1 MESNKAIIMSD
12 NLPEKKRGR
21 PPKPVVKTTRK
32 DLADNAKFWLS
43 LATLRSN
50 PLTKKKELLSELDV
64 MNLKMIA
71 KAKAG
76 NVNAYSAIL
85 DRAFGKPKQYTETN
99 INQRVTIAAF
109 EWAEDKLPEG
119 AIPIPEPQGE
129 EIEFEPVDL
138 PDQEV
143 QEFEKETNEAE
154 E

>member
-1 MESNKAIIMSD
+1 MSKD

-85 DRAFGKPKQYTETN
+85 DRAFGKPKQYTEAT

-109 EWAEDKLPEG
+109 AWAEDKLPEG
-119 AIPIPEPQGE
+119 AIPIPEPEGE
-129 EIEFEPVDL
+129 EISYEAVEL
-138 PDQEV
+138 PDTEV
-143 QEFEKETNEAE
+143 DQFNEETESAE
-154 E
+154 

>member
-1 MESNKAIIMSD
+1 MSD

>member
-143 QEFEKETNEAE
+143 QEFEEETEQAE

>member
-1 MESNKAIIMSD
+1 MSD

-85 DRAFGKPKQYTETN
+85 DRAFGKPKQYTEAT

-109 EWAEDKLPEG
+109 AWAEDKLPDG
-119 AIPIPEPQGE
+119 AIPIPEPEGE

-143 QEFEKETNEAE
+143 QEFEEETEQAE

>member
-1 MESNKAIIMSD
+1 MSD

-71 KAKAG
+71 KAKSG

-85 DRAFGKPKQYTETN
+85 DRAFGKPKQYTEAT

-109 EWAEDKLPEG
+109 AWAEDKLPEG
-119 AIPIPEPQGE
+119 AIPIPEPEGE

-143 QEFEKETNEAE
+143 QEFEDETEQAE

>member
-1 MESNKAIIMSD
+1 MSD

-50 PLTKKKELLSELDV
+50 PLSKKKELLSELDV

-85 DRAFGKPKQYTETN
+85 DRAFGKPKQYTEAT

-109 EWAEDKLPEG
+109 AWAEDKLPEG
-119 AIPIPEPQGE
+119 AIPIPEPEGE

-143 QEFEKETNEAE
+143 QEFEDETEQAE

>member
-1 MESNKAIIMSD
+1 MSKD

-85 DRAFGKPKQYTETN
+85 DRAFGKPKQYTEAT

-109 EWAEDKLPEG
+109 AWAEDKLPEG
-119 AIPIPEPQGE
+119 AIPIPEPEGE

-143 QEFEKETNEAE
+143 QEFEDETEQAE

>member
-1 MESNKAIIMSD
+1 MSD

-109 EWAEDKLPEG
+109 SWTEDQLPTG
-119 AIPIPEPQGE
+119 ATPIPEPTGE
-129 EIEFEPVDL
+129 EIEYEPIEL

-143 QEFEKETNEAE
+143 QEFEEETNNYE

>member
-1 MESNKAIIMSD
+1 MSD

-85 DRAFGKPKQYTETN
+85 DRAFGKPKQYTEAT

-109 EWAEDKLPEG
+109 AWAEDKLPEG
-119 AIPIPEPQGE
+119 AIPIPEPEGE
-129 EIEFEPVDL
+129 SIEFEPVDL

-143 QEFEKETNEAE
+143 REFEDETEQAQE
-154 E
+154 

>member
-1 MESNKAIIMSD
+1 MSD

-64 MNLKMIA
+64 MNLKIIA

-76 NVNAYSAIL
+76 NVNAYNAIL
-85 DRAFGKPKQYTETN
+85 DRAFGKPKQYSEVDVN
-99 INQRVTIAAF
+99 HKGSIVAF
-109 EWAEDKLPEG
+109 QWASEKLPDG
-119 AIPIPEPQGE
+119 FTKVVEPTGE
-129 EIEFEPVDL
+129 SIEFEPIDL
-138 PDQEV
+138 PDKEV
-143 QEFEKETNEAE
+143 EEFDKETEEAE
-154 E
+154 

>member
-1 MESNKAIIMSD
+1 MSD

-21 PPKPVVKTTRK
+21 PPKPVVKTSRK

-64 MNLKMIA
+64 MNLKMIM
-71 KAKAG
+71 KAKSG
-76 NVNAYSAIL
+76 NVNAYQAIL
-85 DRAFGKPKQYTETN
+85 DRAFGKPKQYTEAT
-99 INQRVTIAAF
+99 IKRVTIAAF
-109 EWAEDKLPEG
+109 AWADDKLPEG
-119 AIPIPEPQGE
+119 AMPIPEPEGE
-129 EIEFEPVDL
+129 SIEFEPVDL

-143 QEFEKETNEAE
+143 QEFEDETEQAE

>member
-1 MESNKAIIMSD
+1 MSD

-143 QEFEKETNEAE
+143 QEFEDETSKAE
-154 E
+154 

>member
-1 MESNKAIIMSD
+1 MSD

-21 PPKPVVKTTRK
+21 PPKPVVKTSRK

-71 KAKAG
+71 KAKSG

-85 DRAFGKPKQYTETN
+85 DRAFGKPKQYTEAT

-109 EWAEDKLPEG
+109 AWAEDKLPEG
-119 AIPIPEPQGE
+119 AIPIPEPEGE

-143 QEFEKETNEAE
+143 QEFEDETEQAE

>member
-1 MESNKAIIMSD
+1 MSG

>member
-1 MESNKAIIMSD
+1 MSKD

-76 NVNAYSAIL
+76 YVNAYSAIL
-85 DRAFGKPKQYTETN
+85 DRAFGKPKQYTEAT

-109 EWAEDKLPEG
+109 AWAEDKLPEG
-119 AIPIPEPQGE
+119 AIPIPEPEGE

-143 QEFEKETNEAE
+143 QEFEDETEQAE

>member
-1 MESNKAIIMSD
+1 MSD

-85 DRAFGKPKQYTETN
+85 DRAFGKPKQYTETD
-99 INQRVTIAAF
+99 INHRGTIIAF
-109 EWAEDKLPEG
+109 QWAEDKLPQG
-119 AIPIPEPQGE
+119 ATPIHKPQGE
-129 EIEFEPVDL
+129 EISFDPVEMPDEEVIEFEN
-138 PDQEV
+138 
-143 QEFEKETNEAE
+143 ETNESE